1 MYRPITLRLILHS
14 QSKEYVMSIT
24 VEICWEIFSNP
35 NDLYIYINHKD
46 NLDGFVI
53 GRGVQ
58 GHYKALVTFDPV
70 LGSQQ
75 SAVELINTYLL
86 NALQQSKKVQVAN
99 QVLPGVDSL
108 TASFPLLDQELIE
121 KIQKDLKNN
130 GEVNTHTFF
139 ITSPH

>member
-1 MYRPITLRLILHS
+1 
-14 QSKEYVMSIT
+14 MSIT

>member
-1 MYRPITLRLILHS
+1 
-14 QSKEYVMSIT
+14 MSIT

-46 NLDGFVI
+46 NLYGFVI

>member
-1 MYRPITLRLILHS
+1 MSMTL
-14 QSKEYVMSIT
+14 
-24 VEICWEIFSNP
+24 EICLEIFTNP

-46 NLDGFVI
+46 NLYGFVI
-53 GRGVQ
+53 GRGAQ

-75 SAVELINTYLL
+75 SAVELVHIYLS
-86 NALQQSKKVQVAN
+86 NALQQSKNAQAAN
-99 QVLPGVDSL
+99 QVFPGGDSL
-108 TASFPLLDQELIE
+108 KANFPLFDRELIE
-121 KIQKDLKNN
+121 KIQRDLKNS